1 VSDTIIHGE
10 RHVMATIETAYI
22 NNKDI

>member
-10 RHVMATIETAYI
+10 QHVMATIETAYI